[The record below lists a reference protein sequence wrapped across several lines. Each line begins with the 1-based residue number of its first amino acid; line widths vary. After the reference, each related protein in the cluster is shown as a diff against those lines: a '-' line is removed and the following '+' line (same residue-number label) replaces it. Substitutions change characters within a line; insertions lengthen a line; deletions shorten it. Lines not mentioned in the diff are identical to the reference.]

1 MAEPRAREE
10 HKTPLIAPSILSADF
25 ARLSDEVAA
34 VAGADWLHVDVMD
47 NHFVPNLTL
56 GLPVVESL
64 LKATDIPMDC
74 HLMIDQ
80 PERWA
85 PPYAEAGA
93 YNVTFHA
100 EATDNPIGVARDI
113 RAAGAKAG
121 LSVKPGTPLEPYL
134 EILKEFDTLLVMSV
148 EPGFGGQKFIPEV
161 LAKVST
167 ARRLVDAGELTIV
180 VEIDG
185 GINAD
190 TIEQAAE
197 AGVDCFV
204 AGSAVYSA
212 ADPAAAVKSLRRQ
225 AATASRHLTL

>member
-1 MAEPRAREE
+1 MAG
-10 HKTPLIAPSILSADF
+10 PLIAPSILAADF
-25 ARLSDEVAA
+25 ARLADETAA
-34 VAGADWLHVDVMD
+34 VAGADWLHVDVMG

-64 LKATDIPMDC
+64 LKVTDIPMDC
-74 HLMIDQ
+74 HLMIED
-80 PERWA
+80 PHRWA

-100 EATDNPIGVARDI
+100 EVVDDPLAVARDI

-121 LSVKPGTPLEPYL
+121 LSVKPGTPIEPYL
-134 EILKEFDTLLVMSV
+134 ELLRDFDTLLIMSV

-161 LAKVST
+161 LAKVAT
-167 ARRLVDAGELTIV
+167 VRRLVDAGELTIV

-190 TIEQAAE
+190 TIEAAAE

-212 ADPAAAVKSLRRQ
+212 ADPAVAVEALRRQ
-225 AATASRHLTL
+225 AAAASMHLSL

>member
-1 MAEPRAREE
+1 MAE
-10 HKTPLIAPSILSADF
+10 PLIAPSILSADF

-64 LKATDIPMDC
+64 LKVTDIPMDC

-148 EPGFGGQKFIPEV
+148 EPGFGGQKFISEV

-167 ARRLVDAGELTIV
+167 ARRLVDSGELTIV

-212 ADPAAAVKSLRRQ
+212 ADPAAAVKSLRQQ

>member
-1 MAEPRAREE
+1 VTSKLTGMAGR
-10 HKTPLIAPSILSADF
+10 PLIAPSILSADF
-25 ARLSDEVAA
+25 ARLADEVAA
-34 VAGADWLHVDVMD
+34 IDGADWVHVDVMD

-64 LKATDIPMDC
+64 LKVTDIPMDC
-74 HLMIDQ
+74 HLMIED

-100 EATDNPIGVARDI
+100 EATDNPVAVARDI

-121 LSVKPGTPLEPYL
+121 LSVKPGTPIDPYL
-134 EILKEFDTLLVMSV
+134 EILRDFDTLLVMSV
-148 EPGFGGQKFIPEV
+148 EPGFGGQSFIPEV
-161 LAKVST
+161 LAKVGIV
-167 ARRLVDAGELTIV
+167 RRLVDSGELRVV

-212 ADPAAAVKSLRRQ
+212 ADPGDAVRRLRAQ
-225 AATASRHLTL
+225 AASASRHLTP